1 MQLYFIP
8 TELGICSCNFVVFIS
23 SSSCLLSSCCI
34 GFNVLSKSINILNGS
49 VPCEDKNHQYIG
61 QTKRLMKIRV
71 KEHEWSCLGDLSDLQ
86 PDLTN
91 YNEIPY
97 HCATT
102 GHKFCFDD
110 TKILAV
116 EKNHLKRIIE
126 GVHIFNKE
134 ESCIN
139 LISGYKIDNSWAPLL
154 KDLRL
159 C

>member
-1 MQLYFIP
+1 
-8 TELGICSCNFVVFIS
+8 
-23 SSSCLLSSCCI
+23 
-34 GFNVLSKSINILNGS
+34 
-49 VPCEDKNHQYIG
+49 
-61 QTKRLMKIRV
+61 MKIRV
-71 KEHEWSCLGDLSDLQ
+71 KEHECSCLGDLSDLQ

-91 YNEIPY
+91 DNGIPY

-102 GHKFCFDD
+102 GHKFRFED

-116 EKNHLKRIIE
+116 EKNHFKRRIIE

>member
-1 MQLYFIP
+1 
-8 TELGICSCNFVVFIS
+8 
-23 SSSCLLSSCCI
+23 
-34 GFNVLSKSINILNGS
+34 
-49 VPCEDKNHQYIG
+49 
-61 QTKRLMKIRV
+61 MKISV

-91 YNEIPY
+91 DNGIPY

-102 GHKFCFDD
+102 GHKFRFDD
-110 TKILAV
+110 TNILAV
-116 EKNHLKRIIE
+116 EKNHFKRRIIE